1 MSFVFQYFAVFFFF
15 LMYLIN
21 FVLCLFFSSCLKR
34 PQHDLRLEGKCKV
47 YLQTDCWLHEVAFV
61 TSVCVYTCINF
72 DDVLLFVGELWRC
85 PCKP

>member
-1 MSFVFQYFAVFFFF
+1 
-15 LMYLIN
+15 MYLIN

-34 PQHDLRLEGKCKV
+34 RQHDLRLEGKCEV
-47 YLQTDCWLHEVAFV
+47 YLQTDCCLHEVAFV

>member
-15 LMYLIN
+15 DVSDKFR
-21 FVLCLFFSSCLKR
+21 FVSFFSSCLKR
-34 PQHDLRLEGKCKV
+34 SQHVLRLEGKCKV